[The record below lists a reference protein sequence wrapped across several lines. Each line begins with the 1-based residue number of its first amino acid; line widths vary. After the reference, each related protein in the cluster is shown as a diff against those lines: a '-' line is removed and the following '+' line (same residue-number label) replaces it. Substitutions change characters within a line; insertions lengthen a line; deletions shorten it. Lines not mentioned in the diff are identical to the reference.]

1 MIAKGDLPQNC
12 STCPA
17 SDVVTLKT
25 SMLLL
30 QYSCVSNMHI
40 EIDLMIVEFE
50 IESPHVTPSNI
61 VLKIR

>member
-1 MIAKGDLPQNC
+1 MKAKGDLPQNC

-17 SDVVTLKT
+17 PDVVTLKT
-25 SMLLL
+25 SILLL
-30 QYSCVSNMHI
+30 QYSCVSCTWM
-40 EIDLMIVEFE
+40 DLVIVEFE